1 MTIKKETAP
10 LSAAQLESVDTLIAA
25 QGGYH
30 DSLLA
35 CITAGILSAMFDPKH
50 DAFTLILGRYAAARL
65 TADEMKTFIAGKGAS
80 YNQLRNRLT
89 TAMKRAAK
97 DLAAIE
103 TESAITGKDK
113 ATIAKGK
120 AAAAAASKAGKA
132 GTKRD
137 YIDLQMDALQ
147 AIYNRAKK
155 DQVSDAPAKFD
166 HVAAVGLMHG
176 LADLLGKKLKETDLP
191 K

>member
-1 MTIKKETAP
+1 MTNKKATSP
-10 LSAAQLESVDTLIAA
+10 LSAAQVESVDTLIAA

-65 TADEMKTFIAGKGAS
+65 TADEMKTFIAGKGRQC
-80 YNQLRNRLT
+80 NLRNRLT
-89 TAMKRAAK
+89 TAMRRAAK

-166 HVAAVGLMHG
+166 HVAAFGLMHG
-176 LADLLGKKLKETDLP
+176 LADLLGKKLKEPDLP